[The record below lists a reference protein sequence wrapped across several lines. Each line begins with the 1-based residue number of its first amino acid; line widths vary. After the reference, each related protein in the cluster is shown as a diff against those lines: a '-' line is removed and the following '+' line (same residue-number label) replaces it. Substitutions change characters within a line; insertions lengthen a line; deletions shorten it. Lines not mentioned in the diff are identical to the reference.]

1 MHAVRLP
8 ILRNC
13 RISRLHGTQQ
23 YGITVCSHL
32 RLSASA
38 ILARYCKI
46 GCGRHAAAARHLLP
60 AFADVRCSKVRRPFT
75 TQTAVKS

>member
-13 RISRLHGTQQ
+13 RISRLHGTEQ

-46 GCGRHAAAARHLLP
+46 GCGRHAAAP
-60 AFADVRCSKVRRPFT
+60 AFADVRCSKVRRLFT
-75 TQTAVKS
+75 AQTAVKS